1 MLYSH
6 YDSAQL
12 ESTLIAMKPDW
23 KNFLGAAGAAFN
35 SNGATVLNFGNPAH
49 ERSVATT
56 GSVLCDLSH
65 LGLIAAHGA
74 DTQTFLQSQ
83 FTNDARDVTA
93 TRSQLSGYCS
103 AKGRLLA
110 LFRIFQRGEHVYLQF
125 PHELLEATLKRLRMF
140 VMRAK
145 VTLDDTTDNLVRI
158 GFAGPQAE
166 QQLNSALGQLPQA
179 VNEVVSANELTVLR
193 LPGVN
198 PRFELVG
205 ELPSIQAAWEQ
216 LAAHAT
222 PVGAPVWE
230 LLNILAGVPEVFS
243 SSTEE
248 FVPQMVNLT
257 SLGGVNFKK
266 GCYPGQEI
274 VARMQYLGTL
284 KRRMYLTHI
293 AVDEPP
299 APRAALYEAGTD
311 GTQSIG
317 AIVNAQPA
325 PNGGCNALAV
335 VVIAA
340 AERDAV
346 RLGSADGPALKF
358 QSLPYSLE

>member
-1 MLYSH
+1 
-6 YDSAQL
+6 
-12 ESTLIAMKPDW
+12 MKADW
-23 KNFLGAAGAAFN
+23 KNFLGA
-35 SNGATVLNFGNPAH
+35 NGAVFNTDGNSVLNFGDPAH
-49 ERSVATT
+49 ERNSAAT

-65 LGLIAAHGA
+65 LGLIAAHGV

-83 FTNDARDVTA
+83 FTNDAREVNA

-125 PHELLEATLKRLRMF
+125 PQELLEPTLKRLRMF

-145 VTLDDTTDNLVRI
+145 VTLDAATDTLVRI
-158 GFAGPQAE
+158 GFAGPHAE
-166 QQLNSALGQLPQA
+166 QQLNAALGLLPQA
-179 VNEVVSANELTVLR
+179 VNEVVSANDITVLR
-193 LPGVN
+193 LPGVS

-205 ELPSIQAAWEQ
+205 ELPPIQALWQQ
-216 LAAHAT
+216 LAT
-222 PVGAPVWE
+222 QSVPVGVEVWS
-230 LLNILAGVPEVFS
+230 LLDILAGVPEVFTS
-243 SSTEE
+243 SVEE

-257 SLGGVNFKK
+257 ALGGVNFKK

-284 KRRMYLTHI
+284 KRRMFLAHI
-293 AVDEPP
+293 DAEPLP
-299 APRAALYEAGTD
+299 TAGTPLYEAGTD

-325 PNGGCNALAV
+325 PHGGCDALAV

-346 RLGSADGPALKF
+346 RLHSAAGPKLQF

>member
-1 MLYSH
+1 
-6 YDSAQL
+6 
-12 ESTLIAMKPDW
+12 MKPDW
-23 KNFLGAAGAAFN
+23 KNFLGNAGAVFD
-35 SNGATVLNFGNPAH
+35 ATNTTVVNFGNPAH
-49 ERSVATT
+49 ECNVAIT
-56 GSVLCDLSH
+56 GNILCDLSH

-74 DTQTFLQSQ
+74 DTQSFLQSQ

-110 LFRIFQRGEHVYLQF
+110 LFRIFQCGEHLYLQL
-125 PHELLEATLKRLRMF
+125 PRELLEPTLKRLRMF

-145 VTLDDTTDNLVRI
+145 VTLDDATDSLVHM
-158 GFAGPQAE
+158 GVAGPQAE
-166 QQLNSALGQLPQA
+166 AQLSDALGRLPQA
-179 VNEVVSANELTVLR
+179 VNEVVSANDITVLR
-193 LPGVN
+193 LPGIS

-205 ELPSIQAAWEQ
+205 ELPQIQALWQQ
-216 LAAHAT
+216 LAAHAV
-222 PVGAPVWE
+222 PVGAPVWS
-230 LLNILAGVPEVFS
+230 LLDIQMGVPEVFTS
-243 SSTEE
+243 SADE

-257 SLGGVNFKK
+257 ALGGVNFKK

-284 KRRMYLTHI
+284 KRRMYLAHM
-293 AVDEPP
+293 AVDSPP
-299 APRAALYEAGTD
+299 APRTPLYEAGSD

-325 PNGGCNALAV
+325 PGGGCNALAV

-340 AERDAV
+340 AERDAI
-346 RLGSADGPALKF
+346 RLNSADGPILQF

>member
-1 MLYSH
+1 
-6 YDSAQL
+6 
-12 ESTLIAMKPDW
+12 MKPDW
-23 KNFLGAAGAAFN
+23 KNFLTAAGAVFN
-35 SNGATVLNFGNPAH
+35 ADGATVLNFGNPAH

-56 GSVLCDLSH
+56 GNILCDLSH

-83 FTNDARDVTA
+83 FTNDARDVNA

-110 LFRIFQRGEHVYLQF
+110 LFRIFQRGDVTYLQF
-125 PHELLEATLKRLRMF
+125 PQELLEPTLKRLRMF

-145 VTLDDTTDNLVRI
+145 VTLDDASGNMVRI

-166 QQLNSALGQLPQA
+166 QHLSDALGRLPQA
-179 VNEVVSANELTVLR
+179 VNEVVGANDITVLR
-193 LPGVN
+193 LPGVS

-205 ELPSIQAAWEQ
+205 ELPSIQAIWEQ

-222 PVGAPVWE
+222 AAGASVWSW
-230 LLNILAGVPEVFS
+230 LDILAGVPEVFIS
-243 SSTEE
+243 SVEE

-257 SLGGVNFKK
+257 ALGGVNFKK

-284 KRRMYLTHI
+284 KRRMYLAHI
-293 AVDEPP
+293 AVDSPP
-299 APRAALYEAGTD
+299 APRTPLYEAGTD

-317 AIVNAQPA
+317 AIVHAQPA
-325 PNGGCNALAV
+325 PGGGYHALAV

-340 AERDAV
+340 AERDAI
-346 RLGSADGPALKF
+346 RLDRAEGPALKF
-358 QSLPYSLE
+358 QPLPYSLEEEQK

>member
-1 MLYSH
+1 
-6 YDSAQL
+6 
-12 ESTLIAMKPDW
+12 MKPDW
-23 KNFLGAAGAAFN
+23 KNFLGNAGAVFDAT
-35 SNGATVLNFGNPAH
+35 STTVLNFGNPAH
-49 ERSVATT
+49 ERSVAAT
-56 GSVLCDLSH
+56 GSILCDLSH

-83 FTNDARDVTA
+83 FTNDAREVNA

-110 LFRIFQRGEHVYLQF
+110 LFRIFQRGETVYLQL
-125 PHELLEATLKRLRMF
+125 PQELLEPTLKRLRMF

-145 VTLDDTTDNLVRI
+145 TTLDDATDTVVRI

-166 QQLNSALGQLPQA
+166 QQLNAAIGRLPQA
-179 VNEVVSANELTVLR
+179 ANEVVSANDITVLR
-193 LPGVN
+193 LPGMS
-198 PRFELVG
+198 PRFELAG
-205 ELPSIQAAWEQ
+205 ELPAIQAVWEQ
-216 LAAHAT
+216 LAAQAT
-222 PVGAPVWE
+222 PVGTPVWS
-230 LLNILAGVPEVFS
+230 LLDILAGVPEVFTS
-243 SSTEE
+243 SVEE

-257 SLGGVNFKK
+257 ALGGVNFKK

-293 AVDEPP
+293 AVDSPP
-299 APRAALYEAGTD
+299 APRTPLYEAGTD

-317 AIVNAQPA
+317 TIVTAQPA
-325 PNGGCNALAV
+325 PGGGCNALAV

-340 AERDAV
+340 AERDAI
-346 RLGSADGPALKF
+346 RLASADGPALKF
-358 QSLPYSLE
+358 QPLPYSLE

>member
-1 MLYSH
+1 
-6 YDSAQL
+6 
-12 ESTLIAMKPDW
+12 MKPDW
-23 KNFLGAAGAAFN
+23 KNFLGNAGAVFDAT
-35 SNGATVLNFGNPAH
+35 STTVLNFGNPAH
-49 ERSVATT
+49 ELNAVTT
-56 GSVLCDLSH
+56 SNILCDLSH

-83 FTNDARDVTA
+83 FTNDARDVNA

-110 LFRIFQRGEHVYLQF
+110 LFRIFQRGETVYLQF
-125 PHELLEATLKRLRMF
+125 PQELLEPTLKRLRMF

-145 VTLDDTTDNLVRI
+145 TTLDDATDTIARI

-166 QQLNSALGQLPQA
+166 QRLSDALGRLPQA
-179 VNEVVSANELTVLR
+179 VNEVVSANGITVLR

-205 ELPSIQAAWEQ
+205 ELPSIQALWQQ
-216 LAAHAT
+216 LAAHAA
-222 PVGAPVWE
+222 PVGAPVWSW
-230 LLNILAGVPEVFS
+230 LDILAGVPEVFTS
-243 SSTEE
+243 SVEE

-257 SLGGVNFKK
+257 ALGGVNFKK

-284 KRRMYLTHI
+284 KRHMVLAHI
-293 AVDEPP
+293 AVDNPP
-299 APRAALYEAGTD
+299 APRTPLYEAGSD

-317 AIVNAQPA
+317 AIVHAQPA
-325 PNGGCNALAV
+325 PGGGCDALAV

-340 AERDAV
+340 AERAAIH
-346 RLGSADGPALKF
+346 LGSADGPALKF
-358 QSLPYSLE
+358 QALPYSFEQEQK

>member
-1 MLYSH
+1 
-6 YDSAQL
+6 
-12 ESTLIAMKPDW
+12 MKPDW
-23 KNFLGAAGAAFN
+23 KNFLGAAGAVFN
-35 SNGATVLNFGNPAH
+35 ADGTTVLDYGNPVRELSAT
-49 ERSVATT
+49 TT
-56 GSVLCDLSH
+56 GSILCDLSH

-83 FTNDARDVTA
+83 FTNDAREVNA

-110 LFRIFQRGEHVYLQF
+110 LFRIFQRGEHVYLQL
-125 PHELLEATLKRLRMF
+125 PQELLAPTLKRLRMF

-145 VTLDDTTDNLVRI
+145 VTLDDATDTLVRI
-158 GFAGPQAE
+158 GFAGEHAE
-166 QQLNSALGQLPQA
+166 QQLSGALGLLPQA
-179 VNEVVSANELTVLR
+179 VNEVVSANDITVLR
-193 LPGVN
+193 LPGVS

-205 ELPSIQAAWEQ
+205 ELPHIQALWQQ
-216 LAAHAT
+216 LAAQAL
-222 PVGAPVWE
+222 PVGAEVWS
-230 LLNILAGVPEVFS
+230 LLDILAGVPEVFTS
-243 SSTEE
+243 SVEE

-257 SLGGVNFKK
+257 ALGGVNFKK

-284 KRRMYLTHI
+284 KRRMYLARI
-293 AVDEPP
+293 DSP
-299 APRAALYEAGTD
+299 APPTAGTPLYEAGSD

-317 AIVNAQPA
+317 AIVNAQQA

-340 AERDAV
+340 AERNAV

-358 QSLPYSLE
+358 ESLPYPLE